1 MSYYHYQRG
10 VEHGCSWP
18 IFFARMFVFD
28 VLFIILLL
36 NVCHLYRNYQAQHDE
51 QLLRSW
57 CHQVLCVRID
67 PATGIGTPA
76 IPEPTNLTE
85 KVNEI

>member
-10 VEHGCSWP
+10 VERGCSWP
-18 IFFARMFVFD
+18 MFFARMFVFD

-36 NVCHLYRNYQAQHDE
+36 NVCHLYREYQVRHDE

-67 PATGIGTPA
+67 PATGVGTPA
-76 IPEPTNLTE
+76 IPEPEQFNLQ
-85 KVNEI
+85 EI